1 MRETQ
6 SERADDLPVLIHWL
20 KQMEIEELIDQELP
34 PPHGNRQGL
43 SYGQLAVLLL
53 TYMTSQADH
62 RLCAV
67 EPWVACHHRT
77 LEWATGWKI
86 GLKDATDDR
95 LADLLKLLGSS
106 EHQALETIETKLGQH
121 LIRAYELPTE
131 QARSDTTSFSVY
143 HQPPEQAEED
153 SWLNFG
159 YSKDRRPDL
168 LQYRQML
175 ATLDPNGLPLLG
187 ATLPGQGTDE
197 SHYLPTWRQLAEI
210 IGHKNFLFLADCKA
224 SSWANRTMIDRE
236 GGIYCFPLAMTQ
248 PRPKILSDWIANPPT
263 KSREIIA
270 EEVEETAPPLGRGF
284 EVPLGSLWFDSDS
297 QKWHRWSERW
307 LAVCS
312 YALRER
318 QLKGLSKRLL
328 KAEVAL
334 NKLAERPG
342 KDATILEKKVT
353 EIIKRYRVTHYLVW
367 EIDSKIHYDKVYEG
381 SGRPSAKSP
390 FRRVRQ
396 TTLSLT
402 YHRSQTKIEAFQA
415 LAGWRLYVTN
425 ASTERLSLEKA
436 VFSYRE
442 QWQPERGFHRF
453 KRGRLPALP
462 IYFQD
467 DQKIRG
473 LMFLLTIA
481 LQVFTLMEFV
491 VRRQL
496 ADHKQSLAG
505 LYDGNPKRT
514 TKRPTAERLLAAFS
528 GITLYFHRDRSTE
541 ITGLNP
547 LQQRILTL
555 MKVPE
560 SIYILLSLVPGIRVR
575 EEKECC

>member
-1 MRETQ
+1 MRETK
-6 SERADDLPVLIHWL
+6 SERADDLPVIIDWL
-20 KQMEIEELIDQELP
+20 KQMEIEKLIDQELP
-34 PPHGNRQGL
+34 SPHGNRQGL
-43 SYGQLAVLLL
+43 SYGQLTVLLL
-53 TYMTSQADH
+53 TYMISQADH

-67 EPWVACHHRT
+67 EPWVAFHHRT

-86 GLKDATDDR
+86 DLKDATDDR
-95 LADLLKLLGSS
+95 LADLLKLLGSD
-106 EHQALETIETKLGQH
+106 EHRAIETIETKLGQH

-131 QARSDTTSFSVY
+131 VARSDTTSFSVY
-143 HQPPEQAEED
+143 HQLPEQTDGE
-153 SWLNFG
+153 SLLNFG

-168 LQYRQML
+168 VQYRQML
-175 ATLDPNGLPLLG
+175 ATLDPLALPLLA

-197 SHYLPTWRQLAEI
+197 SHYLPTWRHLGEI

-224 SSWANRTMIDRE
+224 SSWANRAMIDRE

-263 KSREIIA
+263 KVREILAPEA
-270 EEVEETAPPLGRGF
+270 EETEPALGRGF
-284 EVPLGSLWFDSDS
+284 EIPLGSLWFDPDN
-297 QKWHRWSERW
+297 QEWHCWSERW

-312 YALRER
+312 YAQRDR
-318 QLKGLSKRLL
+318 QLKALEKRLV
-328 KAEVAL
+328 KAELAL
-334 NKLAERPG
+334 KKLAERPG
-342 KDATILEKKVT
+342 KDSIVLEKKVQ
-353 EIIKRYRVTHYLVW
+353 EILKRYRVSNYIFLKI
-367 EIDSKIHYDKVYEG
+367 ESKIHYSRSYKG
-381 SGRPSAKSP
+381 SGRPRSNSP

-396 TTLSLT
+396 TNLTLT
-402 YHRSQTKIEAFQA
+402 YERCQTKISDFQA

-425 ASTERLSLEKA
+425 ASSERLSLEKA

-462 IYFQD
+462 IYFLD

-496 ADHKQSLAG
+496 AAQQQSLAG
-505 LYDGNPKRT
+505 LYDGNPKRA
-514 TKRPTAERLLAAFS
+514 TKRPTAERLLAAFR
-528 GITLYFHRDRSTE
+528 GITLYFHRDGSTE
-541 ITGLNP
+541 ISSLNP
-547 LQQRILTL
+547 LQRRILAL

-560 SIYILLSLVPGIRVR
+560 SIYILPPLVPG
-575 EEKECC
+575 

>member
-1 MRETQ
+1 MHFPLRGTE
-6 SERADDLPVLIHWL
+6 SERADDLPVIVHWL
-20 KQMEIEELIDQELP
+20 KQMEIEKLIDQEFP
-34 PPHGNRQGL
+34 SPHGNRQGL

-53 TYMTSQADH
+53 TYMISQADH

-67 EPWVACHHRT
+67 EPWVAFHHRT

-95 LADLLKLLGSS
+95 LADLLKLLGCE
-106 EHQALETIETKLGQH
+106 EHQAIETIEIKLGQH

-131 QARSDTTSFSVY
+131 VARSDTTSFSVY
-143 HQPPEQAEED
+143 HEPSEQTNKE
-153 SWLNFG
+153 SLLNFG

-168 LQYRQML
+168 VQYRQML

-187 ATLPGQGTDE
+187 TTLPGQGTDE
-197 SHYLPTWRQLAEI
+197 SHYFPTWKHLAEI

-224 SSWANRTMIDRE
+224 SSWANRAMIDLE

-263 KSREIIA
+263 
-270 EEVEETAPPLGRGF
+270 EVRKIFAPDAVETDPPLGQGF
-284 EVPLGSLWFDSDS
+284 EIPLGSLWLDPDR
-297 QKWHRWSERW
+297 QEWHRWSERW

-312 YALRER
+312 YALRDR
-318 QLKGLSKRLL
+318 QLKGLSQRLL
-328 KAEVAL
+328 KAEQAL
-334 NKLAERPG
+334 EKLADRPG
-342 KDATILEKKVT
+342 QDRGVLEKKVT
-353 EIIKRYRVTHYLVW
+353 EILKRYRVSDYLVY
-367 EIDSKIHYDKVYEG
+367 EISSKIHYSKVYEE
-381 SGRPSAKSP
+381 SGRPSDKSP

-396 TTLSLT
+396 TTLRLT
-402 YHRSQTKIEAFQA
+402 YCRSQTEIKAFQA

-425 ASTERLSLEKA
+425 ASPERLSLENA
-436 VFSYRE
+436 VYSYRE

-453 KRGRLPALP
+453 KRGHLPALP

-467 DQKIRG
+467 EQKIRG

-496 ADHKQSLAG
+496 VAQKQLLAG

-514 TKRPTAERLLAAFS
+514 TERPTAERLLAAFS
-528 GITLYFHRDRSTE
+528 GITLYFHRDGSTE
-541 ITGLNP
+541 MTGLNP
-547 LQQRILTL
+547 LQKRILAL
-555 MKVPE
+555 MKVSE
-560 SIYILLSLVPGIRVR
+560 SIYILPSPGTG
-575 EEKECC
+575 

>member
-1 MRETQ
+1 
-6 SERADDLPVLIHWL
+6 
-20 KQMEIEELIDQELP
+20 MEIEKLIDQELP
-34 PPHGNRQGL
+34 SPHGNRQGL
-43 SYGQLAVLLL
+43 SYGQLALLLL

-67 EPWVACHHRT
+67 EPWVASHHRI
-77 LEWATGWKI
+77 LEWATGWKFRV
-86 GLKDATDDR
+86 KDATDDR
-95 LADLLKLLGSS
+95 LADLLKLLGSDKHFS
-106 EHQALETIETKLGQH
+106 IETIETKLGQH
-121 LIRAYELPTE
+121 LIRAYELPTD

-143 HQPPEQAEED
+143 HQPPEQRDGE
-153 SWLNFG
+153 SLLNFG

-168 LQYRQML
+168 VQYRQML

-187 ATLPGQGTDE
+187 ATLPGQGADE
-197 SHYLPTWRQLAEI
+197 SHYLPTWRNLAEI

-224 SSWANRTMIDRE
+224 SSWDNRAMMDQE
-236 GGIYCFPLAMTQ
+236 GGIYCFPLAMTH

-263 KSREIIA
+263 NIREIIA
-270 EEVEETAPPLGRGF
+270 PDAEETDSSLGQGF
-284 EVPLGSLWFDSDS
+284 EVPLGSLWFDGDS
-297 QKWHRWSERW
+297 QQWHQWSERW

-312 YALRER
+312 YSLQER

-334 NKLAERPG
+334 KKLAERPG
-342 KDATILEKKVT
+342 KDVVILEKKVT
-353 EIIKRYRVTHYLVW
+353 EILKLYRVTDYLVVK
-367 EIDSKIHYDKVYEG
+367 IDPKIHYDKVYEG
-381 SGRPSAKSP
+381 SGRPNANSH

-402 YHRSQTKIEAFQA
+402 YYRSETEIEAFQA

-425 ASTERLSLEKA
+425 ASSERLSLEKA

-496 ADHKQSLAG
+496 ATEKKSLAG
-505 LYDGNPKRT
+505 LYEGNPKRT
-514 TKRPTAERLLAAFS
+514 TERPTAERLLAAFS
-528 GITLYFHRDRSTE
+528 GITLYFHRDGSTE
-541 ITGLNP
+541 ITALNP
-547 LQQRILTL
+547 LQKQILAL
-555 MKVPE
+555 MKVTE
-560 SIYILLSLVPGIRVR
+560 SIFYLPKFVVASEFP
-575 EEKECC
+575 K